1 MMKTKKK
8 FVASEIKIMS
18 LNTEAHILAGSFA
31 VGSQGSG
38 ASIQQLTNAN
48 FNWSNGTLSN

>member
-1 MMKTKKK
+1 MKTKKK

-31 VGSQGSG
+31 VGGQGSG
-38 ASIQQLTNAN
+38 ASIQQLSTAT
-48 FNWSNGTLSN
+48 FNWSSGALS

>member
-1 MMKTKKK
+1 MKTKKK

-38 ASIQQLTNAN
+38 ASIQQLTTAT
-48 FNWSNGTLSN
+48 FNWGSGALS